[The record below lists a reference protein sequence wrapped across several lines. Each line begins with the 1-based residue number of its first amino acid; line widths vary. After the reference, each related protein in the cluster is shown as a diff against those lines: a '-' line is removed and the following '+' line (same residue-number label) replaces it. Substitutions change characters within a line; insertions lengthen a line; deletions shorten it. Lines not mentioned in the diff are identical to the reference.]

1 MNVKVII
8 VISVALLFSLIGLL
22 YWSYSK
28 GYDNAEQYYISKLKQ
43 LESDNTKKI
52 LAIERTNHEK
62 QQMIISEYIQQ
73 MEMMKNAY
81 DKELSALNVADVSDV
96 VGRRMYDCES
106 SSRVSAEDNN
116 TETLR
121 CYTEEQLLDKIKAS
135 MVIAQ
140 ECDELALKYNS
151 LLKICK

>member
-8 VISVALLFSLIGLL
+8 VISIALLFSFIGSL

-28 GYDNAEQYYISKLKQ
+28 GYDNAEQFYISKLKQ
-43 LESDNTKKI
+43 LESDNTKNI
-52 LAIERTNHEK
+52 LAIERANYEK
-62 QQMIISEYIQQ
+62 QQMIVSEYIQQ

-81 DKELSALNVADVSDV
+81 DKELSALNVADVSDIIDR
-96 VGRRMYDCES
+96 GMYDCES
-106 SSRVSAEDNN
+106 GPRVSAEDNN
-116 TETLR
+116 TKTLR

>member
-1 MNVKVII
+1 MNVKIII
-8 VISVALLFSLIGLL
+8 VTSIAVLFCFTGLLF
-22 YWSYSK
+22 WVYST

-52 LAIERTNHEK
+52 LDIERTNHKK

-96 VGRRMYDCES
+96 VDRGVYDCES
-106 SSRVSAEDNN
+106 SPRVSAEDNN
-116 TETLR
+116 SETLR
-121 CYTEEQLLDKIKAS
+121 CYTEEQLLEKIKAS
-135 MVIAQ
+135 LVVAQ

>member
-28 GYDNAEQYYISKLKQ
+28 GYDNAEQFYISKLKQ

-73 MEMMKNAY
+73 MEIMKNAY

-96 VGRRMYDCES
+96 VGRRVYDCES
-106 SSRVSAEDNN
+106 GPRVSAEDNN

>member
-8 VISVALLFSLIGLL
+8 VISIALLFSFIGSL
-22 YWSYSK
+22 YWAYSK
-28 GYDNAEQYYISKLKQ
+28 GYDNAEHYYISKLKQ

-73 MEMMKNAY
+73 MEIMKNAY

-96 VGRRMYDCES
+96 VGRRVYDCES

-116 TETLR
+116 SETLR

>member
-8 VISVALLFSLIGLL
+8 VISIALLFSFIGSL

-28 GYDNAEQYYISKLKQ
+28 GYDNAEQFYISKLKQ
-43 LESDNTKKI
+43 LESDNTKNI
-52 LAIERTNHEK
+52 LAIERANYDK
-62 QQMIISEYIQQ
+62 QQMIVSEYIQL
-73 MEMMKNAY
+73 MENMKNAH
-81 DKELSALNVADVSDV
+81 DKELSALNVADVSDIIDR
-96 VGRRMYDCES
+96 GMYDCES
-106 SSRVSAEDNN
+106 GPRVSAEDNN

>member
-8 VISVALLFSLIGLL
+8 VISAVLLFSLIDLL

-43 LESDNTKKI
+43 LENDNTKKI

-96 VGRRMYDCES
+96 VGRRVYDCES

>member
-1 MNVKVII
+1 MNVKLII

-28 GYDNAEQYYISKLKQ
+28 GYDNAEQFYISKLKQ
-43 LESDNTKKI
+43 LESDNTKNI

-121 CYTEEQLLDKIKAS
+121 CYTTEQLLDKIKAS

>member
-8 VISVALLFSLIGLL
+8 VISIALLFSFIGSL

-28 GYDNAEQYYISKLKQ
+28 GYDNAEQFYISKLKQ
-43 LESDNTKKI
+43 LESDNTKNI
-52 LAIERTNHEK
+52 LAIERVNYEK
-62 QQMIISEYIQQ
+62 QQMIVSEYIQL
-73 MEMMKNAY
+73 METMKNAH
-81 DKELSALNVADVSDV
+81 DKELSALNVANVSDIV
-96 VGRRMYDCES
+96 DRRVYDCES

-135 MVIAQ
+135 MVIAR

>member
-8 VISVALLFSLIGLL
+8 VISIALLFSFIGSL
-22 YWSYSK
+22 YWVYSK

-62 QQMIISEYIQQ
+62 QQMIVSEYIQQ

-96 VGRRMYDCES
+96 VDRRMYDCKS
-106 SSRVSAEDNN
+106 GSRVSAEDNN

>member
-1 MNVKVII
+1 MNVKLII
-8 VISVALLFSLIGLL
+8 VISVALLFTFWGLM
-22 YWSYSK
+22 YWAYAK

-62 QQMIISEYIQQ
+62 QQMIVSEYIQQ

-96 VGRRMYDCES
+96 VDRGMYNCES

-121 CYTEEQLLDKIKAS
+121 CYTEEQLLDKIKRS
-135 MVIAQ
+135 MAIAK

>member
-8 VISVALLFSLIGLL
+8 VISIALLFSFIGSL

-28 GYDNAEQYYISKLKQ
+28 GYDNAEQFYISKLKQ
-43 LESDNTKKI
+43 LESDNTKNI
-52 LAIERTNHEK
+52 LAIERANYDK
-62 QQMIISEYIQQ
+62 QQMIVSEYIQL
-73 MEMMKNAY
+73 MENMKNAH

-96 VGRRMYDCES
+96 VDRRMYDCES
-106 SSRVSAEDNN
+106 GPRVSAEDNN
-116 TETLR
+116 TKTLR

>member
-1 MNVKVII
+1 MNVKLII
-8 VISVALLFSLIGLL
+8 VISVALLFTFLGLM
-22 YWSYSK
+22 YWAYAK

-62 QQMIISEYIQQ
+62 QQMIVSEYIQQ

-96 VGRRMYDCES
+96 VDRGMYNCES

-121 CYTEEQLLDKIKAS
+121 CYTEEQLLDKIKRS
-135 MVIAQ
+135 MAIAK